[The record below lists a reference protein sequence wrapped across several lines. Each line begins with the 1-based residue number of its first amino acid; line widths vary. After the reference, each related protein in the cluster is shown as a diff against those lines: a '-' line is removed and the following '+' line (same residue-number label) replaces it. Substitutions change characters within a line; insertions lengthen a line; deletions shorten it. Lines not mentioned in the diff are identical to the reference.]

1 MRMNTDKS
9 KGGRQHP
16 RVIQGYEVRV
26 AGHLDESAVDWLG
39 EVSVVNRINGE
50 TTLTGSIPDQ
60 AALLRILLRL
70 NDLSITILA
79 VKAIYSRR

>member
-1 MRMNTDKS
+1 MRTNTDRS
-9 KGGRQHP
+9 KGGRHP
-16 RVIQGYEVRV
+16 RVIQDYEVRV
-26 AGHLDESAVDWLG
+26 AGHLDESVLDWLG
-39 EVSVVNRINGE
+39 EVLVANRTNGE

-70 NDLSITILA
+70 NDLGITVLA